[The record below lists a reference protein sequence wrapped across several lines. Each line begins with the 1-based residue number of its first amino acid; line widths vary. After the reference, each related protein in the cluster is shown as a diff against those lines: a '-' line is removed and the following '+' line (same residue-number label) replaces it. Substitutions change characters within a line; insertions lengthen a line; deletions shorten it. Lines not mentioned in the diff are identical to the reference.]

1 MAAKPSPSQAVPRI
15 CPRCGTPI
23 RLPGKPR
30 DLGLLHHHLVFR
42 VPVQVPVTELLIEQ
56 ARQHCKMTPERLAVL
71 RDFPHDRHW
80 KTMLAKRDRRL
91 EWFRANG
98 QPPPDGFIPP
108 APGERDYS
116 KAVAAMKL
124 HWRKIRPLLSKVKR
138 HPDREWA
145 KLATR
150 WLEYR
155 SIRSPSRRR
164 AALLDLEAKL
174 ALHMMASGGKVS
186 AEDYREL
193 RSAMLPDAP
202 PNCPSYG
209 GTDWT
214 GQEPKTNAGGQL

>member
-1 MAAKPSPSQAVPRI
+1 MPAKPPLTQAVVPKC
-15 CPRCGTPI
+15 CPHCGKPI
-23 RLPGKPR
+23 RLPSKPR
-30 DLGLLHHHLVFR
+30 DLGLLHHHLVFK
-42 VPVQVPVTELLIEQ
+42 VAAEAEITESVIEQ

-71 RDFPHDRHW
+71 RVFPHGRHW
-80 KTMLAKRDRRL
+80 QTMQAKRDRRL

-108 APGERDYS
+108 TPGARDYS
-116 KAVAAMKL
+116 KAVEAL
-124 HWRKIRPLLSKVKR
+124 RVHWRKIRPLLSKVKR

-150 WLEYR
+150 WLEYKA
-155 SIRSPSRRR
+155 IRSPSRRR

-174 ALHMMASGGKVS
+174 ALHMLASGGKVT

-202 PNCPSYG
+202 AKG
-209 GTDWT
+209 GTDWA
-214 GQEPKTNAGGQL
+214 GQEPKTNAGG